1 MKRPTQQQQ
10 RELVR
15 LWDKTGPALERI
27 RREALRGLPYKW
39 EDVDALLELGDHYD
53 GPPRTTS
60 GLIEMQRLFM
70 KSACNKERFP
80 SAVHEKRKPHGTK

>member
-1 MKRPTQQQQ
+1 MKRPTKQQQ

-15 LWDKTGPALERI
+15 LWDQTGPALERI
-27 RREALRGLPYKW
+27 RREALRGLSYKW

-70 KSACNKERFP
+70 KAARKKGWAP
-80 SAVHEKRKPHGTK
+80 SAVHEKRKPYGAE